1 MIMATVKEIS
11 ASGTKLQFDG
21 EETTSGQFYYRLGT
35 YTPTIDDRVLVEQIA
50 GTHVILGK
58 VIK

>member
-1 MIMATVKEIS
+1 MKMATVKEVS

-21 EETTSGQFYYRLGT
+21 EETASEQFYYRVSS
-35 YTPTIDDRVLVEQIA
+35 YTPTLDDRVIVEQIA